1 MTMIYPGMAHLW
13 VTRVMEHAFLFEP
26 VNNGFECTFVIKLV
40 EAVVGRDEGVR
51 LRLNSPAHIADT
63 LRGLVEAF
71 GTDEDSQ
78 WCLSQA

>member
-1 MTMIYPGMAHLW
+1 
-13 VTRVMEHAFLFEP
+13 MEHVFLFEP
-26 VNNGFECTFVIKLV
+26 VDDGFECMFIIKPM

-51 LRLNSPAHIADT
+51 LRLDSPAHIADT